1 MPGRLVNSQGRK
13 YCLPF
18 HCAISTL
25 LLLPFPTAVVELRYR
40 CLAGFG
46 NSGVLV
52 RGRER
57 GRIRGGGCGG
67 SSEGTKEDLGVKSDD
82 LIGCLQYASVL

>member
-1 MPGRLVNSQGRK
+1 M
-13 YCLPF
+13 
-18 HCAISTL
+18 
-25 LLLPFPTAVVELRYR
+25 
-40 CLAGFG
+40 
-46 NSGVLV
+46 